1 MKRILVALT
10 ALTLIATGCEKK
22 APHSGEEEEDTPIVE
37 PSVIDLSIIG
47 APESAVLV
55 GEKFSLTV
63 EITPDDVDVPT
74 AEWSS
79 SDPAVAKVNA
89 NGRVLATGPGTCD
102 ISASIGENSA
112 IVTVSVNDRD
122 PGKDAMGHEG
132 ASKTTQGKNN
142 DKTHFSLGD
151 TGLDGVIWYQ
161 GGNNSVMYY
170 ENGTFKAAWSGTND
184 FYAGVGYDYAE
195 ESGVNLENMQYD
207 CYFKHSK
214 AGSGGGYNYI
224 GIHGW
229 TVDPLVEFYIV
240 DDWYNKP
247 GAALLGQRK
256 GEMTIDGDTY
266 EIWQNTRVQQPSII
280 GTATFVQYYS
290 VRKTARAYGHIQIS
304 KHFDKWNILGM
315 KLGKLYEVRYY
326 AEVGGGSGSL
336 DCTYLFMSDGQI

>member
-1 MKRILVALT
+1 MKRILIALM

-22 APHSGEEEEDTPIVE
+22 GSTAIK
-37 PSVIDLSIIG
+37 DLSING

-63 EITPDDVDVPT
+63 ESTSDDVDVQT

-89 NGRVLATGPGTCD
+89 DGRVLATGPGTCE
-102 ISASIGENSA
+102 ISALIGEISA
-112 IVTVSVNDRD
+112 KVTVSVNDRNPFQD
-122 PGKDAMGHEG
+122 DMGHEG
-132 ASKTTQGKNN
+132 TSKTTQGRDN
-142 DKTHFSLGD
+142 DKVHFSLGD
-151 TGLDGVIWYQ
+151 TGLNGEIWYQ

-170 ENGTFKAAWSGTND
+170 ENGTFKATWSGTND

-229 TVDPLVEFYIV
+229 MVNPLVEFYIV

-247 GAALLGQRK
+247 GPGLLGQKK
-256 GEMTIDGDTY
+256 GEFAVDGDTY
-266 EIWQNTRVQQPSII
+266 EIWQNTRVQQPSIM

-290 VRKTARAYGHIQIS
+290 VRRSARSYGHIQIS
-304 KHFDKWNILGM
+304 KHFDKWEFLGM

-326 AEVGGGSGSL
+326 VEVGGGSGSL
-336 DCTYLFMSDGQI
+336 DCTYLFMSDGQIE